1 LFFFTNCFSFQ
12 GTLIHATLKKA
23 QAIKFQRDIVAGRWI
38 VIENF
43 TMTKAMRK
51 FRATKHPYRMSLMY
65 NSVVNPCASV
75 SDDIYLDLVDFNDV
89 VNEDGLNE
97 NI

>member
-1 LFFFTNCFSFQ
+1 
-12 GTLIHATLKKA
+12 
-23 QAIKFQRDIVAGRWI
+23 
-38 VIENF
+38 
-43 TMTKAMRK
+43 MTKAMRK

-75 SDDIYLDLVDFNDV
+75 SDDIYLDLADFNDV

-97 NI
+97 IFRLVRNQNLLAFNYEIFICL